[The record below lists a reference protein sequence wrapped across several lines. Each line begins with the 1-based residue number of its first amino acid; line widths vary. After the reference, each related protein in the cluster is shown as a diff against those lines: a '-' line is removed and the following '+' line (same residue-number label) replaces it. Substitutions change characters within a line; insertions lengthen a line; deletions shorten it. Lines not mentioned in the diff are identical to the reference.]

1 MAVPIVQPDIMIDR
15 PDGPHLDPAE
25 VARYV
30 DQQASPELRTRVQN
44 HMAECAEC
52 RDEVLEVLRAAP
64 RATSATVRRVW
75 LPTVAAA
82 AFLVIVVWPRGERA
96 GPQDIHR
103 EGAITA
109 TIAPRAIA
117 PSGATRGSTVLTW
130 AAVPNADRY
139 VARVF
144 DGRGDVIWERQTN
157 DTTIAVPDSVVR
169 LNEPYFWKVD
179 AHTGFGRSVS
189 SDLTEFTRTRSG
201 Q

>member
-15 PDGPHLDPAE
+15 PDGPHLDAAD

-30 DQQASPELRTRVQN
+30 DGQAPPDLRARVQS
-44 HMAECAEC
+44 HMAHCAEC
-52 RDEVLEVLRAAP
+52 RDEVLEVLRTAPPRTAAT
-64 RATSATVRRVW
+64 ARRVW
-75 LPTVAAA
+75 VPAIAAA
-82 AFLVIVVWPRGERA
+82 AVLVIAVWPRGERVA
-96 GPQDIHR
+96 PNIHR

-117 PSGATRGSTVLTW
+117 PSGVTRGSIALTW
-130 AAVPNADRY
+130 AQVPNADRY

-144 DGRGDVIWERQTN
+144 DGRGDVVWERQTN
-157 DTTIAVPDSVVR
+157 DTTIPVPDSIVR

-189 SDLTEFTRTRSG
+189 SDLTEFTRARSNP
-201 Q
+201 